1 MPGWAVSTAVQL
13 APSSTLHN
21 SPARRQPA
29 PLPAAITATR
39 GLAGSASSSG
49 GRSISR
55 SSVAPAGSSAA
66 AATRPLVAAGSPS
79 IARATGAS
87 VNRTA
92 IASNAVPTTR
102 HVPSSPT
109 TETIVPGATATAS
122 SPVVSVRRTRSA
134 RARASSAAA
143 SAAASPPSSTA
154 GTSIRSAATPG
165 SPARCTPA

>member
-1 MPGWAVSTAVQL
+1 M
-13 APSSTLHN
+13 
-21 SPARRQPA
+21 
-29 PLPAAITATR
+29 
-39 GLAGSASSSG
+39 
-49 GRSISR
+49 
-55 SSVAPAGSSAA
+55 
-66 AATRPLVAAGSPS
+66 
-79 IARATGAS
+79 
-87 VNRTA
+87 
-92 IASNAVPTTR
+92 R